1 MFPFQGYLYPHDGKH
16 IIEMETI
23 NGNNSNKHG
32 NFSKKFIIFVLLGG
46 DVGIL
51 TMERIWDPWGNDPTK
66 LIKCRVSI

>member
-1 MFPFQGYLYPHDGKH
+1 MFPFQGYLYTHDGKH

-32 NFSKKFIIFVLLGG
+32 NFSNKFIIFVLLGG

-51 TMERIWDPWGNDPTK
+51 VDNGKNIAMGK
-66 LIKCRVSI
+66 